1 MKAFSQILMKG
12 EHFMTIWGQALQ
24 TLTDLWELAMGVL
37 DLVED
42 ALATNLFVQIMFAIV
57 VFGLGYFVVGRIVR
71 LVKKIAGAGK

>member
-1 MKAFSQILMKG
+1 MKG
-12 EHFMTIWGQALQ
+12 EHFMTIWEQALS
-24 TLTDLWELAMGVL
+24 TLTDLWDLAIGVL

-42 ALATNLFVQIMFAIV
+42 ALATNLFVQIMFAMV

>member
-1 MKAFSQILMKG
+1 
-12 EHFMTIWGQALQ
+12 MTIWEQALQ
-24 TLTDLWELAMGVL
+24 TLTDLWELAIGVL

-57 VFGLGYFVVGRIVR
+57 VFGLGYFVVGHIVR